1 MQKSFLVIVLST
13 AFLAGAVPAAGQ
25 DDADLQ
31 AGQVMADFYQTA
43 SNILTT
49 INDANPRPKVGGM
62 SFGLTWDDVL
72 YGRNIDNAASAL
84 AALSAAAKALDSALA
99 GLPGRQ
105 LRLSGLSL
113 TAAGPELSFVVA
125 NQP

>member
-1 MQKSFLVIVLST
+1 MQKSFLAIVLST
-13 AFLAGAVPAAGQ
+13 AFLVGAAPAAGQ

-31 AGQVMADFYQTA
+31 AGQVMADFYETA

-72 YGRNIDNAASAL
+72 YGRNIDNADSAL

-113 TAAGPELSFVVA
+113 TPAGP
-125 NQP
+125 

>member
-13 AFLAGAVPAAGQ
+13 AFLAGAAPAAGQ

-31 AGQVMADFYQTA
+31 AGQVMADFYETA

-72 YGRNIDNAASAL
+72 YGVHSRNGKNRTLTELWS
-84 AALSAAAKALDSALA
+84 SWSSS
-99 GLPGRQ
+99 GFRQ
-105 LRLSGLSL
+105 Q
-113 TAAGPELSFVVA
+113 V
-125 NQP
+125 Q